1 MHAHWSVSAVLAL
14 FLVLLFVVSLI
25 IVLALIVKQNCDL
38 EADRANVLR
47 AQLLTLLAV
56 ALGVLVLVSYRVEL
70 SDAVHNLMA

>member
-25 IVLALIVKQNCDL
+25 MVLALIVKQNCDL